1 MGSEKL
7 REWELLN
14 PKIEIKGLSCHEFT
28 PLADPPPATVT
39 LWDLHSTP
47 ASCN

>member
-7 REWELLN
+7 RESRLLK
-14 PKIEIKGLSCHEFT
+14 PKIEIKGLSCHLFSRS
-28 PLADPPPATVT
+28 AKSPPATVT

>member
-7 REWELLN
+7 HESGLLK
-14 PKIEIKGLSCHEFT
+14 PKIEIKHPSCYSFM
-28 PLADPPPATVT
+28 PLADLPPATVT